1 MTLSDFILM
10 AIYAIAFRWM
20 IFDYKRTAI
29 FRDFA
34 RRFTFTHPL
43 LDCVYC
49 QAIECATVVAIA
61 KPYIDVLFAIL
72 AVGLIAIVV
81 DSSVDKAIGN
91 MEIIRNKQDGDKIN
105 PSQDS

>member
-1 MTLSDFILM
+1 
-10 AIYAIAFRWM
+10 
-20 IFDYKRTAI
+20 
-29 FRDFA
+29 
-34 RRFTFTHPL
+34 
-43 LDCVYC
+43 
-49 QAIECATVVAIA
+49 VAIT